1 MSNTSSTST
10 AVIVGLQ
17 PLTPPTPW
25 PNANARLL
33 GLGVG
38 LPVDP
43 LVRLAQFSAVEFER
57 FTLEW
62 ATDYLI
68 TVENVYE
75 AQQRGGAGDKGRD
88 VIVWLDAPTVVP
100 RRWILYQC
108 KHYSSNLGAGTAAGE
123 IGKILYYTFNGDYS
137 IPEEYWFVTHK
148 GVTSS
153 FQDYLDAPETL
164 RKFIIDEWDKY
175 CADEIT
181 SKTKIVLTAE
191 IKAYIEKFPFKIF
204 RAKQPNALI
213 AEHAQ
218 TRFHLAVFGLPLID
232 RPKPP
237 APPSTVTPGE
247 TRYVAQLYQA
257 IGENLGQSITDAQQ
271 FAHVEKLKKLFERSR
286 ITFYCAEGL
295 KELARDQMADANFF
309 TSLLDEFS
317 DGLYHSVTSALPPAL
332 NRISVTIQAAQT
344 LQLGGHVLAPHV
356 RANDREGICH
366 HLANEDRV
374 DWNTP

>member
-1 MSNTSSTST
+1 MG
-10 AVIVGLQ
+10 AAAAAGPQ
-17 PLTPPTPW
+17 PLPLPTPW

-38 LPVDP
+38 LPVEP
-43 LVRLAQFSAVEFER
+43 LARLAQFSAAEFER

-62 ATDYLI
+62 ATDYLAAGQSA
-68 TVENVYE
+68 YE

-88 VIVWLDAPTVVP
+88 VIVWLDAPTVTP

-108 KHYSSNLGAGTAAGE
+108 KHYSSNLGVGTAAGE
-123 IGKILYYTFNGDYS
+123 IGKVLHYTLIGDYS
-137 IPEEYWFVTHK
+137 IPEEYWFVTHR
-148 GVTSS
+148 GVTSN
-153 FQDYLDAPETL
+153 FQDLLDAPETL
-164 RKFIIDEWDKY
+164 RKFIIDEWDKH

-181 SKTKIVLTAE
+181 SKTKIQLTAE
-191 IKAYIEKFPFKIF
+191 LKAHIEKFPFEIF

-232 RPKPP
+232 RPRPP
-237 APPSTVTPGE
+237 APPSSVAPGE

-257 IGENLGQSITDAQQ
+257 IGASMGESITDGQQ
-271 FAHVEKLKKLFERSR
+271 FAHIEKLKKLFERSR
-286 ITFYCAEGL
+286 ITFYFAEGL
-295 KELARDQMADANFF
+295 KELARDQMADADFF
-309 TSLLDEFS
+309 ITLLDEFS

-332 NRISVTIQAAQT
+332 NRLSVTIQAAQT

-374 DWNTP
+374 DWNAT